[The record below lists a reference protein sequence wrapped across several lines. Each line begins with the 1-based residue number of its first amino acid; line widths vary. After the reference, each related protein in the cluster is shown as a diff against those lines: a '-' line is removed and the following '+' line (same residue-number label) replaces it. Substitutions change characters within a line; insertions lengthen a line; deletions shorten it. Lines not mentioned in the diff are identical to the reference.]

1 MQEVVITLAVD
12 AGVERLLPSLSNTTL
27 PLGNSMTST
36 PTLEWRRS
44 ALPSQL
50 LQALAQSIICAG
62 FASVVAVD
70 DRSRDDSAR
79 SDSAIF
85 FIGISRKSAI
95 AVDLRLMLKQDFACG
110 FSKILPCGP
119 ATIDWHGSTSK

>member
-12 AGVERLLPSLSNTTL
+12 AGVERRLPSLSNTTL
-27 PLGNSMTST
+27 PLGSSITST

-50 LQALAQSIICAG
+50 LQALAQSICCAG
-62 FASVVAVD
+62 FASIVAVD
-70 DRSRDDSAR
+70 DRSRDDNAR

-85 FIGISRKSAI
+85 FIGISRESAI
-95 AVDLRLMLKQDFACG
+95 AVDLILKLSLDLVLDLAFS
-110 FSKILPCGP
+110 FSKILSCGP
-119 ATIDWHGSTSK
+119 ATIDWH

>member
-1 MQEVVITLAVD
+1 LAVD

-27 PLGNSMTST
+27 PLGNSITST

-50 LQALAQSIICAG
+50 LQALAQSICCAG
-62 FASVVAVD
+62 LASIVAVD
-70 DRSRDDSAR
+70 DRSRDDNAR

-85 FIGISRKSAI
+85 FIGISRESAI
-95 AVDLRLMLKQDFACG
+95 AVDLIVLSLDFVLDLAFS
-110 FSKILPCGP
+110 FSKILSCGP
-119 ATIDWHGSTSK
+119 TTIDWH